1 MRIGRFRVIPD
12 AAVLAEHKRV
22 RGYILEVAS
31 DPTGRPTA
39 TKTREHAAAIT
50 APCSCTPVDS
60 RCPTWGRSA
69 RTCSRTR
76 ATSWCN
82 ASHSP
87 RWPLTT
93 GRCCA
98 ALTPLMRVAARFM
111 LRPSG
116 AWLQTPVASF
126 EDKDG
131 DFTIVNKFIGE
142 LCAAPLSDEG
152 SLARAPQCRCL
163 RDERAAHVARCR
175 YEAKQG
181 HSPFDVVAWH
191 GNYAPYKYDLRKYA
205 AVGT

>member
-1 MRIGRFRVIPD
+1 
-12 AAVLAEHKRV
+12 
-22 RGYILEVAS
+22 
-31 DPTGRPTA
+31 
-39 TKTREHAAAIT
+39 
-50 APCSCTPVDS
+50 
-60 RCPTWGRSA
+60 
-69 RTCSRTR
+69 
-76 ATSWCN
+76 
-82 ASHSP
+82 
-87 RWPLTT
+87 
-93 GRCCA
+93 
-98 ALTPLMRVAARFM
+98 M

-152 SLARAPQCRCL
+152 SLARAPQCGCL
-163 RDERAAHVARCR
+163 RVELPHTYVAGCR